1 VSQAKKR
8 LVIAMTGATGAIYGV
23 RMLQVLQQQE
33 EWESHLVISTAGL
46 VNLKYELEMSRSE
59 LYALADV
66 THGIDDI
73 ASTVASGSFKT
84 EGVIVAPCSMKTL
97 AAVAHGFGDN
107 LISRSVDV
115 ALKERRRVVIMPRET
130 PLNLAH
136 IRNMASATEM
146 GAIIFPP
153 MPAFYNKSNSIAA
166 MVDEGVGR
174 VLDMFGVDVE
184 GLFTPWEG
192 L

>member
-1 VSQAKKR
+1 VSQVKKR

-73 ASTVASGSFKT
+73 ASTIASGSFKT

>member
-1 VSQAKKR
+1 
-8 LVIAMTGATGAIYGV
+8 
-23 RMLQVLQQQE
+23 
-33 EWESHLVISTAGL
+33 
-46 VNLKYELEMSRSE
+46 
-59 LYALADV
+59 
-66 THGIDDI
+66 
-73 ASTVASGSFKT
+73 
-84 EGVIVAPCSMKTL
+84 TL

-136 IRNMASATEM
+136 IRNMASVTEM
-146 GAIIFPP
+146 GGIIFPP

-174 VLDMFGVDVE
+174 VLDLFGVNVE